1 VCGLSARA
9 VSKGYGGEAS
19 AVMELIRDT
28 ANEFLEWFYS
38 G

>member
-1 VCGLSARA
+1 VCALSAIA

-19 AVMELIRDT
+19 AVRELTPDT
-28 ANEFLEWFYS
+28 ANELLEWFYS